1 MTHVRIPCPWAST
14 ATCIAKSSTHYY
26 ISSGSGITKVDDSYK
41 IVAHLAGAKV
51 TKLLWYGSDLYALSA
66 GRVIRYTGEL
76 VAVASAPAYNS
87 VLVGTGHGIVYA
99 TQNGESLAL
108 CDASL
113 ATLATK
119 SCRFKPSDAAVL
131 GDYIYVVE
139 QGGRTEDFIVLAGK
153 LDVVEQGQAPSDT
166 VHVHTGGSAIRY
178 TGEPSYW
185 NGTESVLGVGYA
197 NGTDKCFADG
207 GFLDIYDSST
217 VLEGEWPHA
226 PIVVEP
232 PPLGPIVISITD
244 FSPITYL
251 GPAECAELAV
261 TPIVVA
267 VREGVTVSLEGAN
280 VSSVLDPG
288 PFGAEF
294 SGRVEDG
301 VYRLGTIVSF
311 PHVVLRDIW
320 DDTALSVFESD
331 GGSLGLLNANPGTA
345 IEVGATTWP
354 LSLVPADPP
363 TVVGTGAVLRF
374 AVTPVAGYSGISVSG
389 SGTGSVT
396 SWGSWEFTVEV
407 ENTHTFLP
415 YEPFNAVEIIT
426 SITGIT
432 ITVNPE

>member
-1 MTHVRIPCPWAST
+1 M
-14 ATCIAKSSTHYY
+14 
-26 ISSGSGITKVDDSYK
+26 
-41 IVAHLAGAKV
+41 
-51 TKLLWYGSDLYALSA
+51 
-66 GRVIRYTGEL
+66 
-76 VAVASAPAYNS
+76 
-87 VLVGTGHGIVYA
+87 
-99 TQNGESLAL
+99 
-108 CDASL
+108 
-113 ATLATK
+113 
-119 SCRFKPSDAAVL
+119 
-131 GDYIYVVE
+131 
-139 QGGRTEDFIVLAGK
+139 
-153 LDVVEQGQAPSDT
+153 
-166 VHVHTGGSAIRY
+166 
-178 TGEPSYW
+178 
-185 NGTESVLGVGYA
+185 
-197 NGTDKCFADG
+197 
-207 GFLDIYDSST
+207 
-217 VLEGEWPHA
+217 
-226 PIVVEP
+226 
-232 PPLGPIVISITD
+232 
-244 FSPITYL
+244 
-251 GPAECAELAV
+251 
-261 TPIVVA
+261 
-267 VREGVTVSLEGAN
+267 REGVTVSLEGAN

-415 YEPFNAVEIIT
+415 YEPFSAFEVAT
-426 SITGIT
+426 SISALT